1 MIHESPLV
9 AVIVI
14 GLGLAFGFGT
24 LAHRLKI
31 SPLVGYLL
39 AGVLVGPFTPGFIAD
54 ANLTLQLA
62 EIGVVLLM
70 FGVGLHFSI
79 KDLMSIR
86 AIVVPGALAQ
96 VFFALLVGF
105 GASQL
110 MHWRL
115 SAGLVLGMAL
125 AVASTVVAMRALTER
140 RQIDT
145 ERGRLVVGWLVMQ
158 DIITVLALVL
168 IPPLAG
174 IIDGGSFDPGKLLM
188 SLWATLGKLVAFG
201 ALMFFA
207 ARRIMPKLLHYI
219 AHTGSREL
227 FRLAVLS
234 VALGVAFVAAELFG
248 VSIALGAFLAGMIL
262 SDSPL
267 SQRAAEESL
276 PFRDAFAVLFFISV
290 GMLFDPL
297 VILREPAGLLL
308 GVIVVML
315 SAVFTVGIARLLGQS
330 WPTALTLGA
339 SLAQIGE
346 FSFILADLG
355 IGLHIL
361 PKDGRDLILGTSIIT
376 IFLNPVLFSSLS
388 KIYRKLVPQAVQQEA
403 PEPVPVKA
411 PPHKTTLADH
421 VVIIGYGR
429 VGRLLAGG
437 LRARSVPVLIIE
449 DAPDAREYLRKDHF
463 DFIEGNGADP
473 TVLQAANLIGAR
485 YLFVAIP
492 EVFEASEVVRQAREI
507 NPQLPIIA
515 RAHFDEQVSDLTEH
529 GASAVVMGE
538 RELAAAMLSY
548 VQTSSPLG

>member
-24 LAHRLKI
+24 LANRLRL

-54 ANLTLQLA
+54 GNLTLQLA
-62 EIGVVLLM
+62 EIGVILLM

-79 KDLMSIR
+79 KDMAAIR
-86 AIVVPGALAQ
+86 AIVIPGALIQ
-96 VFFALLVGF
+96 VALAVLLGF
-105 GASQL
+105 GAAQL
-110 MHWRL
+110 LGWRL
-115 SAGLVLGMAL
+115 SSGLVLGMAM
-125 AVASTVVAMRALTER
+125 AVASTVVAMRALTDR

-168 IPPLAG
+168 IPPFAG
-174 IIDGGSFDPGKLLM
+174 IIDGGNIDIGRLFM

-201 ALMFFA
+201 VLMFFA
-207 ARRIMPKLLHYI
+207 ARRIMPQLLHYI

-234 VALGVAFVAAELFG
+234 VALGVAFIASELFG

-290 GMLFDPL
+290 GMLFDPM
-297 VILREPAGLLL
+297 VIIREPLALTLT
-308 GVIVVML
+308 VAVVFA
-315 SAVFTVGIARLLGQS
+315 SAAFATCIARFLGQS
-330 WPTALTLGA
+330 WPAALTLGA

-355 IGLHIL
+355 VGLHIL

-376 IFLNPVLFSSLS
+376 IFLNPLVFASLS
-388 KIYRKLVPQAVQQEA
+388 KIYRRLVPYEQNNEIPQE
-403 PEPVPVKA
+403 PLPVEVI
-411 PPHKTTLADH
+411 PPPTSLTDH

-429 VGRLLAGG
+429 VGRLLAAA
-437 LRARSVPVLIIE
+437 LKTKAVPVLVIE
-449 DAPDAREYLRKDHF
+449 DAPDAREYLRKDKF
-463 DFIEGNGADP
+463 DFIEGNGASQA
-473 TVLQAANLIGAR
+473 VLHAANLEHAR

-492 EVFEASEVVRQAREI
+492 EVFEASEVVRQARQI
-507 NPQLPIIA
+507 NPTLPIIA
-515 RAHFDEQVSDLTEH
+515 RAHFDEQITDLTEQ

-538 RELAAAMLSY
+538 RELASAMLGF
-548 VQTSSPLG
+548 VRA